1 VFDMRIQEVKSPK
14 ISSDIK
20 SEYNKSRVTKKFIDT
35 FDEEL
40 DQFHQDKLSE
50 ILSEIDSAAQK
61 LKESLTLQDL
71 INYKKLVKKF
81 LQEATN
87 GMLKYTKKEYLDG
100 RGRKKIYSLVE
111 KVNGKLEKLT
121 EEFLKDSKHL
131 ELLKMIDDIR
141 GLLID
146 IYS

>member
-1 VFDMRIQEVKSPK
+1 MRIENVKAPK

-20 SEYNKSRVTKKFIDT
+20 SEYNKFYRISKKFIDNL
-35 FDEEL
+35 DEEL
-40 DQFHQDKLSE
+40 EQFHQDRLNG
-50 ILSEIDSAAQK
+50 ILSEIDSASQK
-61 LKESLTLQDL
+61 LKENLTLQDL

-81 LQEATN
+81 LQEAAN
-87 GMLKYTKKEYLDG
+87 GMLRYTKKEYVDL

-111 KVNGKLEKLT
+111 KVNDKLEKLT

>member
-1 VFDMRIQEVKSPK
+1 MRIEEVKSPK

-20 SEYNKSRVTKKFIDT
+20 SEYNRSYRVTKNFIDT

-40 DQFHQDKLSE
+40 EQFHRDKLNG

-81 LQEATN
+81 LQEATS
-87 GMLKYTKKEYLDG
+87 GMLKYTKKNMSMQEE
-100 RGRKKIYSLVE
+100 GRKFILWWKKQMTS
-111 KVNGKLEKLT
+111 
-121 EEFLKDSKHL
+121 
-131 ELLKMIDDIR
+131 
-141 GLLID
+141 
-146 IYS
+146 